1 MKKRISWFLM
11 ACACVAVP
19 TFAESNPDKSEPAE
33 KKVRLLLPSIL
44 MCIPVSAM
52 RMMTG
57 DLDWTARIWVINT
70 TCLTVCR

>member
-1 MKKRISWFLM
+1 MTSICNTNSRPLQCQKYKSPKDKDEEKNFMVLM

-52 RMMTG
+52 
-57 DLDWTARIWVINT
+57 
-70 TCLTVCR
+70 

>member
-11 ACACVAVP
+11 VCACVAVP

-52 RMMTG
+52 
-57 DLDWTARIWVINT
+57 
-70 TCLTVCR
+70 